1 MSFGLDLEKI
11 IFLYSGLKLS
21 GNDVVAQPI
30 QVSAAKLLSALLAK
44 VPPAEA
50 SLGVA
55 AILHSMF
62 TQCDAR
68 ANHGVAV
75 TKGRSGAKKKRIS
88 N

>member
-1 MSFGLDLEKI
+1 MSFGIDLEKI

-21 GNDVVAQPI
+21 ESDVVAQPT

-62 TQCDAR
+62 KQCDAR
-68 ANHGVAV
+68 HNHGLTV
-75 TKGRSGAKKKRIS
+75 TKGRSGAKKKRNS